1 MVIYVQ
7 FHSNNCRMKKSL
19 SSQEEKIKSY
29 PKQFWSKH
37 FCLMLISIFLLSIPS
52 LVNAQ
57 TQKPI
62 TVTGTIKD
70 SIGEP
75 MSNVSITIKGLKSGT
90 VSDSLGKYKITVP
103 NAQAQLVFSFTG
115 YIIQQRGLGGKNVVD
130 VVLRLI
136 STSLDEV
143 VVVGYGQVKKRDLT
157 GSVGKANV
165 EDMQKANVSSFAD
178 ALGGRIAG
186 VVVSSNDGQPG
197 AAPQIAIRGSSV
209 TQDGSPLYVVD
220 GFPMENMD
228 INSIN
233 PNDIESL
240 EVLKDASSIA
250 IYGAR
255 GANGVIIITTRRGR
269 SGPVRVTY
277 NVSTAF
283 QHDTKRINMLSPY
296 EFVKLQLEL
305 DSIRSTS
312 TTQFNTF
319 RNRYIDASKG
329 LTLDSYKDVEGYDW
343 QDMLLQTG
351 IMQQH
356 SISVN
361 GGNADTRYSITG
373 NYLNQKGIILNT
385 GLKRYDGKITLDTK
399 LNKNLKLGV
408 SATFSNTITFGTIP
422 SGGNGGGVVAN
433 MWSYRPVNS
442 IGGQNLEAAI
452 IDSTTLNDNP
462 FTTSVPDNLVNPLQQ
477 AENEYRKNITNTAT
491 INGFLEYSF
500 WNKFKLRIAGGY
512 NVVTPTSEAFYNSK
526 TAQGS
531 LVTNLQGAALNI
543 NGINGQINGQTNS
556 NYLSENTLSYRTK
569 IKNNHV
575 IDAVAGFTYQYA
587 KNYGNGFRVINV
599 PQATEYLG
607 ILGINTGTAT
617 LPATAG
623 SQWQL
628 YSFLS
633 RVNYGFMD
641 KYLFTVTGR
650 ADGSSKFARGK
661 QWGYFP
667 SGAFAW
673 KFSKEKFA
681 SSWSSFLTEG
691 KLRVSYGTVG
701 NNKVGDFSYLSQ
713 YGSLSNGAGYPFNN
727 TYVGGVTP
735 FFYGNENLTW
745 ETTRELDLGIN
756 LTLLKDR
763 ISIDADYYNRKTKD
777 FLIGVILPSFGGY
790 GTGNNTQYQNTG
802 SVRNSGFEF
811 TISTT
816 NIRKKNFSWTSNFNI
831 SFNQSKILDFYNGFE
846 VRQTG
851 AQISGVSTA
860 AQPTTWIASV
870 GAPIA
875 QFYGYVWGGVYQYS
889 DFNKMANGTYVLK
902 AGVPSYAPANSS
914 VPIQPGDPKYADIN
928 GDGIVDANDQKVIGR
943 PLPIHTGGFT
953 NNFNYKNWSLNVFM
967 QWSYG
972 NDVLNANKLVFESGS
987 FNLNSNQFAS
997 YAYRWT
1003 PTNPTNDIPRAT
1015 YNTKTDVGGLTR
1027 ISSRLIEDASFLRL
1041 KTVSLNY
1048 NLPAKML
1055 KKLKFTNVRVYL
1067 SAQNLITWTKYTGLD
1082 PEVST
1087 YRQANPANAPAGSTG
1102 QANTGGTGYTFIQ
1115 PSSSYTALAP
1125 GYDYT
1130 PYPRAA
1136 TLTIGASITF

>member
-1 MVIYVQ
+1 
-7 FHSNNCRMKKSL
+7 MKKLFSSL
-19 SSQEEKIKSY
+19 GRKRGSCLE
-29 PKQFWSKH
+29 QFCSKR
-37 FCLMLISIFLLSIPS
+37 FYLMLVSMLLLSIPS
-52 LVNAQ
+52 FLNAQ
-57 TQKPI
+57 TQKPF
-62 TVTGTIKD
+62 TVTGIVKD
-70 SIGEP
+70 SIGDP
-75 MSNVSITIKGLKSGT
+75 MANVSITIKGTKSGV

-103 NAQAQLVFSFTG
+103 NAQAQLVFSYTG
-115 YIIQQRGLGGKNVVD
+115 YIIQQRGLGGKNVLD
-130 VVLRLI
+130 VVLRPI

-143 VVVGYGQVKKRDLT
+143 VVVGYGQVKKKDLT
-157 GSVGKANV
+157 GSVVKANV
-165 EDMQKANVSSFAD
+165 EDMQKANVSSFVD
-178 ALGGRIAG
+178 ALGGRVAG

-197 AAPQIAIRGSSV
+197 AAPQITIRGSSV
-209 TQDGSPLYVVD
+209 TQDASPLYVVD
-220 GFPMENMD
+220 GFPIENLD

-240 EVLKDASSIA
+240 EILKDASSIA

-255 GANGVIIITTRRGR
+255 GANGVIIISTKRGK

-283 QHDTKRINMLSPY
+283 QHDTKRMKMLSPY

-305 DSIRSTS
+305 DSIRSTPIS
-312 TTQFNTF
+312 QVTTF
-319 RNRYIDASKG
+319 RNRYIDATKG
-329 LTLDSYKDVEGYDW
+329 LTLDSYKDVDGYDW

-356 SISVN
+356 SISIN

-385 GLKRYDGKITLDTK
+385 GMKRYDAKITLDTR

-408 SATFSNTITFGTIP
+408 SASYANTTTFGTIP
-422 SGGNGGGVVAN
+422 TSGNGGGVVSN
-433 MWSYRPVNS
+433 MWSYRPVNT
-442 IGGQNLEAAI
+442 IGGQNLEASI

-462 FTTSVPDNLVNPLQQ
+462 NTTTVPDNLVNPLQQ
-477 AENEYRKNITNTAT
+477 AENEYRKNITSTAT
-491 INGFLEYSF
+491 INAFVEYSF
-500 WNKFKLRIAGGY
+500 WKNFKLRIAGGY
-512 NVVTPTSEAFYNSK
+512 NTSTPKSEAFYNSR
-526 TAQGS
+526 TSQGS
-531 LVTNLQGAALNI
+531 LVINSQGAALNT
-543 NGINGQINGQTNS
+543 NGVNGQINTQTNS
-556 NYLSENTLSYRTK
+556 NYLSENTISYRTK
-569 IKNNHV
+569 IKTNHV

-587 KNYGNGFRVINV
+587 KNNGNGFKVINI

-617 LPATAG
+617 LPVTAG

-633 RVNYGFMD
+633 RVNYTYMD
-641 KYLFTVTGR
+641 KYLFTATGR
-650 ADGSSKFARGK
+650 ADGSSKFAKSK

-713 YGSLSNGAGYPFNN
+713 FGSLQNSAGYPINN
-727 TYVGGVTP
+727 TYVGGIVP
-735 FFYGNENLTW
+735 FFYGNEDLTW
-745 ETTRELDLGIN
+745 ETTHELDLGIN

-763 ISIDADYYNRKTKD
+763 ISIDADYYRRTTKD
-777 FLIGVILPSFGGY
+777 FLIGVALPFFAGY
-790 GTGNNTQYQNTG
+790 GTGTNTQYQNTG
-802 SVRNSGFEF
+802 SIRNSGFEF
-811 TISTT
+811 TLTSA
-816 NIRKKNFSWTSNFNI
+816 NIRSKTFNWTTSFNI

-846 VRQTG
+846 VRQTA
-851 AQISGVSTA
+851 AQFSGIATA
-860 AQPTTWIASV
+860 SQPTTWIASV

-889 DFNKMANGTYVLK
+889 DFNKLANGTYVLK
-902 AGVPSYAPANSS
+902 SGVASYAPSNASA
-914 VPIQPGDPKYADIN
+914 PIQPGDPKYVDIN

-943 PLPIHTGGFT
+943 PLPIHTGGLT
-953 NNFNYKNWSLNVFM
+953 NNFSYKSWSLNVFM

-987 FNLNSNQFAS
+987 YYLNSNQFAS
-997 YAYRWT
+997 FADRWT

-1015 YNTKTDVGGLTR
+1015 YNAKADVGGLTR
-1027 ISSRLIEDASFLRL
+1027 VSSRLIEDGSFLRL
-1041 KTVSLNY
+1041 KTVALNY

-1055 KKLKFTNVRVYL
+1055 KRLKFTNMKLYV

-1087 YRQANPANAPAGSTG
+1087 YRQANPSNAPAGSTG
-1102 QANTGGTGYTFIQ
+1102 QANTGGSGYTFIQ

-1125 GYDYT
+1125 GYDFT
-1130 PYPRAA
+1130 PYPRAM
-1136 TLTIGASITF
+1136 TLTFGASVTF